1 MLWLACGIWGMV
13 AVPACPEGVTAG
25 PEAVSAGRGPVVCMK
40 GVLNAGMEFGSI
52 PYGMPGRGG
61 GLDIGNGGTLAKV

>member
-1 MLWLACGIWGMV
+1 MLWLAGGICGIV

-40 GVLNAGMEFGSI
+40 GELKAGMELGSI
-52 PYGMPGRGG
+52 P
-61 GLDIGNGGTLAKV
+61 